1 MYVAVPPLSARQLD
15 RLTAVTRRHH
25 DQLLARHL
33 DELAA
38 EVVRAVPVEP
48 SPATQALLQRLDR
61 LQHRATS
68 PGLSR

>member
-1 MYVAVPPLSARQLD
+1 M
-15 RLTAVTRRHH
+15 TRRHH

-38 EVVRAVPVEP
+38 EAVRAVPAEP

-61 LQHRATS
+61 FQHRATS